1 MRSPAAQAPREPL
14 TPQRIVDAALALV
27 DDEGLAGFS
36 TRRLGERLR
45 CEAMSIYHHYP
56 SKQHLLDAMV
66 DRVIG
71 SIEFP
76 PAGGDPIGRVRAL
89 FDAYRAMAHR
99 HPAFFGYAAVHRLNT
114 PVGVRFIDDAIAL
127 IRTAV
132 PDDALAA
139 RYFRAAG
146 YYLVGAALDETSG
159 YARGPSAA
167 EPVDDAYIA
176 AHCPNLLRA
185 APYFERVQWDA
196 TFDLGIDALL
206 AAMTADAKRL
216 GAAAPTRR
224 STRARTGSA

>member
-1 MRSPAAQAPREPL
+1 
-14 TPQRIVDAALALV
+14 
-27 DDEGLAGFS
+27 
-36 TRRLGERLR
+36 
-45 CEAMSIYHHYP
+45 
-56 SKQHLLDAMV
+56 MV

-216 GAAAPTRR
+216 GAAAPPRR